1 MVDVSNREHVVF
13 CVRWLDEDLLSYE
26 DFIGLYEMEKTDA
39 TTMDVSILRL
49 GLDKAKFAWQMLWW
63 LQHNDGE
70 EEGSSDP

>member
-49 GLDKAKFAWQMLWW
+49 GLDKAKFAWPML
-63 LQHNDGE
+63 
-70 EEGSSDP
+70 